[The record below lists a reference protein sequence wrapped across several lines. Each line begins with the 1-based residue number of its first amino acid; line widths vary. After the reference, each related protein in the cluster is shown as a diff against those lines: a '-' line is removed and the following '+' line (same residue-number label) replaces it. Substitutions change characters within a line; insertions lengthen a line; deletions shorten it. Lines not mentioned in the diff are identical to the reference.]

1 MTKENLQ
8 QFLIEIQWSR
18 DKFVSAIKLASLTPE
33 TETIALEA
41 LSKINQ
47 LEIVVLKENK
57 E

>member
-18 DKFVSAIKLASLTPE
+18 DKFVSAIKLASLTSE

-57 E
+57 